1 MKKKMLW
8 YFKYVK
14 MV

>member
-1 MKKKMLW
+1 MLW